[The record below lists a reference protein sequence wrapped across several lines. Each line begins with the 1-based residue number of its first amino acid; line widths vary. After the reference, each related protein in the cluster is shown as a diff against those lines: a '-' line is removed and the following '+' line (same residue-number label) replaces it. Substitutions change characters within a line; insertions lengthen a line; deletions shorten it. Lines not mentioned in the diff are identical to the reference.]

1 MQVDIN
7 IHDLVYNFKTKYK
20 EGFVK
25 EEVIKI
31 FNMFKNI
38 NENKFNDALFGI
50 TAMVINGETI
60 IYHCDIELAL
70 TCGLNN
76 RQKTE
81 AEFD

>member
-1 MQVDIN
+1 MHADIN
-7 IHDLVYNFKTKYK
+7 IHDLVYNFRTKYK
-20 EGFVK
+20 EGFVH

-38 NENKFNDALFGI
+38 NEDKFNDALYGI
-50 TAMVINGETI
+50 TVMVIDGETV

-70 TCGLNN
+70 ACGLNN
-76 RQKTE
+76 RERTE